1 MRTLAI
7 TQNITVDGSIEMLGD
22 WFDPQ
27 GQGGTDNSDLL
38 EELHR
43 QDRDA
48 DGLLVGRRTF
58 QDLSGYWPQQ
68 SDDTTGI
75 AAYLNQVQKYVVSS
89 TMVQPDWQN
98 STILSSDVVQKV
110 GALKEEPGQDIVV
123 TGSITLCHALIE
135 AGLVDQYRLF
145 TYPVVQGRGRRLFP
159 DGFEVP
165 HLKLLDAK
173 AFRCGIIYSSY
184 APTDP
189 PLGSSHNPDP
199 SCVSLA

>member
-27 GQGGTDNSDLL
+27 VQGDTDNSDLL

-43 QDRDA
+43 QDRAA

-58 QDLSGYWPQQ
+58 QDLRGYWPQQ

-75 AAYLNQVQKYVVSS
+75 TAYLNQVQKYVVSS
-89 TMVQPDWQN
+89 TMAQPDWQN
-98 STILSSDVVQKV
+98 STILTSDVVQKV

-145 TYPVVQGRGRRLFP
+145 VYPVVQGRGRRLFP

-165 HLKLLDAK
+165 RLQLLDAK
-173 AFRCGIIYSSY
+173 AFRCGITYSTY

-189 PLGSSHNPDP
+189 PLVSSR
-199 SCVSLA
+199 

>member
-27 GQGGTDNSDLL
+27 VQGDTDNSDLL

-43 QDRDA
+43 QDRAA

-58 QDLSGYWPQQ
+58 QDLRGYWPQQ

-75 AAYLNQVQKYVVSS
+75 TAYLNQVQKYVVSS
-89 TMVQPDWQN
+89 TMAQPDWQN
-98 STILSSDVVQKV
+98 STILTSDVVQKV

-145 TYPVVQGRGRRLFP
+145 VYPVVQGRGRRLFP

-165 HLKLLDAK
+165 RLQLLDAK
-173 AFRCGIIYSSY
+173 AFRCGITYSTY

-189 PLGSSHNPDP
+189 PLGSSR
-199 SCVSLA
+199 